1 MRERLARWA
10 VLCASILAFAA
21 PAAAQVYTGRMEV
34 TVTDSTGAI
43 LPGATVEL
51 SGPRSATAVSDARG
65 QAVFLNLP
73 PGTYTVKATLTG
85 FGEYNNT
92 NVPVV
97 AGGTVPLKV
106 SLAVGGVTQSV
117 DVTAESPVIDP
128 KRTSTSTNITQ
139 EQLQEIPSSRD
150 PWVVLQTV
158 PGVIVDRVNVGGAE
172 SGQQSNYQAKGAASG
187 DNTWNIDGIPIT
199 DMAALGSSPTYYDF
213 DMFQEMNVSTGGA
226 DLQSATPGVG
236 LNFVLKSGSNTPR
249 GSARIYYE
257 DEGMQANNLP
267 DDLKA
272 SLGGVSGKG
281 NRINLYKDYGGELG
295 GPIWRDRLWAWGA
308 YGKTDVTLLTLSN
321 TPDQTILENT
331 SFKAT
336 GQISQALRGGFTFFR
351 GDKLKYGR
359 NAGPTR
365 PPATTWNQS
374 GPTSLYK
381 GEVNAVI
388 SNNLFLTGRY
398 GYVDGGFALTPQ
410 GGLDTPYYRDDSNS
424 YQNSYVHYETIRPQW
439 TTSFDG
445 NFFRGNHEVKFGFDW
460 RKADVQSNSIVPGYG
475 GTNGVITT
483 HDGYPNMIADVY
495 VGNDVTNSGAKYMS
509 AYLGDTITWDRL
521 TLNLGVRWG
530 RAAASV
536 YENTQAGSAL
546 LPNLLPDLS
555 SSGREDVL
563 VNSVLTP
570 RIGLTYALDEARKTI
585 ARASY
590 GSFASQLNATAA
602 NFMSVVGGRGVY
614 LYNVTDLNGNRV
626 VDAAEIAGRTCS
638 NALVAAGECEY
649 YGFDI
654 DDPDN
659 VGDPPHS
666 VDDFDTPLTH
676 EFQLGLDREIVPN
689 FGLSGTITYRRFVN
703 FVWRNNG
710 LVGTAYNEIGT
721 LTGSHPAIGNYAV
734 PVFGV
739 TADQFPAN
747 RSATV
752 YRNRPDYHQRFLGFE
767 LAATKRL
774 SNRWMARF
782 GFSTNDHREYFDG
795 RAGMTDP
802 TPTATSPNQDGGLV
816 VRSSG
821 GSGKSGIFQVLPK
834 YQFIATGLYQAPWGI
849 NLAANMVS
857 RQGFAMQYT
866 RSLVDTAAEFGVG
879 DANSPRKT
887 VFLLDE
893 AGDKRLPA
901 VTSLDL
907 RVGKEFTFNRARF
920 NIDIDVFNALNS
932 STILGR
938 QYDLRVSTAN
948 NVLEIMN
955 PRVLRLGLRFGF

>member
-1 MRERLARWA
+1 
-10 VLCASILAFAA
+10 
-21 PAAAQVYTGRMEV
+21 
-34 TVTDSTGAI
+34 
-43 LPGATVEL
+43 
-51 SGPRSATAVSDARG
+51 
-65 QAVFLNLP
+65 
-73 PGTYTVKATLTG
+73 
-85 FGEYNNT
+85 
-92 NVPVV
+92 
-97 AGGTVPLKV
+97 
-106 SLAVGGVTQSV
+106 
-117 DVTAESPVIDP
+117 
-128 KRTSTSTNITQ
+128 
-139 EQLQEIPSSRD
+139 
-150 PWVVLQTV
+150 
-158 PGVIVDRVNVGGAE
+158 
-172 SGQQSNYQAKGAASG
+172 
-187 DNTWNIDGIPIT
+187 
-199 DMAALGSSPTYYDF
+199 
-213 DMFQEMNVSTGGA
+213 
-226 DLQSATPGVG
+226 
-236 LNFVLKSGSNTPR
+236 VLKSGSNTPR

-257 DEGMQANNLP
+257 DEGMQSNNLP
-267 DDLKA
+267 SDLQA
-272 SLGGVSGKG
+272 SLGGVTGKG

-295 GPIWRDRLWAWGA
+295 GPIWKDRLWAWGA
-308 YGKTDVTLLTLSN
+308 YGKTDVTLLTLAN

-331 SFKAT
+331 SFKTT

-359 NAGPTR
+359 NASSTR

-374 GPTSLYK
+374 GPTTLYK
-381 GEVNAVI
+381 GEANIVV

-410 GGLDTPYYRDDSNS
+410 GGLDTPYYEDDSGS
-424 YQNSYVHYETIRPQW
+424 FRDSFAHYETIRPQW
-439 TTSFDG
+439 TTSVDG

-460 RKADVQSNSIVPGYG
+460 RKADVQSTSIIPGYG
-475 GTNGVITT
+475 GTNGIITT

-495 VGNDVTNSGAKYMS
+495 VGNDLVNSGARYMS
-509 AYLGDTITWDRL
+509 AYLGDTMTWDRM

-536 YENTQAGSAL
+536 YENNQTGSAL
-546 LPNLLPDLS
+546 LPGLLPDLTS
-555 SSGREDVL
+555 TGRDDVL
-563 VNSVLTP
+563 VNSAFSP

-590 GSFASQLNATAA
+590 GSFVSQLNATAG

-638 NALVAAGECEY
+638 DALVAAGECDY
-649 YGFDI
+649 YGFDVNN
-654 DDPDN
+654 PGN
-659 VGDPPHS
+659 VGTPAHTIGDY
-666 VDDFDTPLTH
+666 DTPLTH

-689 FGLSGTITYRRFVN
+689 FGVSGTFTYRRFVN

-721 LTGSHPAIGNYAV
+721 LTGSDPAIGSYAV

-747 RSATV
+747 RFATE
-752 YRNRPDYHQRFLGFE
+752 YRNRPDYSQRFVGFE

-782 GFSTNDHREYFDG
+782 GFSTNDHREYFDS

-802 TPTATSPNQDGGLV
+802 TPTATGPNQDGGLV

-866 RSLVDTAAEFGVG
+866 RSLVDTAEEFGVG

-893 AGDKRLPA
+893 AGDKRLPGM
-901 VTSLDL
+901 TSLDL
-907 RVGKEFTFNRARF
+907 RVGKEFAFDRVRF
-920 NIDIDVFNALNS
+920 NLDIDVFNALNS